1 MPQRKH
7 LSFSVLYRARNNSCM
22 LNKKNNVS
30 ALKHRN
36 IPIFIPHLGC
46 PNMCVFCNQRSI
58 SGRQSFEKESVV
70 SEIEAALA
78 TLPIDCETEIAY
90 FGGSFTGIDRE
101 LMIYLL
107 DVARKYVTF
116 PREGRAKVSGIRFST
131 RPDYINE
138 EIMAVLAEYPITT
151 VELGLQSM
159 DDGVLKLSNR
169 GHSAADAEKA
179 CRLIKKAGY
188 SLIGQMMIGLPGG
201 NLENEVETAQ
211 KICDMGADGA
221 RIYPTV
227 TFYGT
232 ELAEM
237 AKRGEYEMLTLED
250 AIVRS
255 KEVLKI
261 FRKESVECIRIGLC
275 ASDNLGDESK
285 VMGGANHPALGE
297 LVMGELYYDEMR
309 EFLQKASKRC
319 VLKDKSIQILV
330 PTGQL
335 SKAIGQNGKNRERL
349 LAEFGMKSIKIV
361 ESVWTLGL
369 TMYDLDE

>member
-1 MPQRKH
+1 M
-7 LSFSVLYRARNNSCM
+7 S
-22 LNKKNNVS
+22 NKKINGV
-30 ALKHRN
+30 AVKHRN

-58 SGRQSFEKESVV
+58 SGRESFKRESVIE
-70 SEIEAALA
+70 EIEAALA
-78 TLPIDCETEIAY
+78 TLPVDCETEIAY
-90 FGGSFTGIDRE
+90 FGGSFTGIDRS

-116 PREGRAKVSGIRFST
+116 PKEGRAKVSGIRFST

-138 EIMAVLAEYPITT
+138 EIMSILAEYPITT

-159 DDGVLKLSNR
+159 DDKVLKLSNR
-169 GHSAADAEKA
+169 GHSARDAEKA
-179 CRLIKKAGY
+179 CKLIKKAGY

-201 NLENEVETAQ
+201 NLENEVETAK
-211 KICDMGADGA
+211 KICEMGADGA

-227 TFYGT
+227 TFYDT

-237 AKRGEYEMLTLED
+237 AERGEYTMLSLED

-309 EFLQKASKRC
+309 VFLRKAANSC
-319 VLKDKSIQILV
+319 ALKDKNIKMLV
-330 PTGQL
+330 PIGQL
-335 SKAIGQNGKNRERL
+335 SQAIGQGGRNRDRL
-349 LAEFGMKSIKIV
+349 MAEFGMKSLKIG
-361 ESVWTLGL
+361 ETEWSLGL
-369 TMYDLDE
+369 TMYELEEET

>member
-1 MPQRKH
+1 M
-7 LSFSVLYRARNNSCM
+7 S
-22 LNKKNNVS
+22 NKKINGASV
-30 ALKHRN
+30 KHRN

-58 SGRQSFEKESVV
+58 SGKQGFNCKSVIG
-70 SEIEAALA
+70 EIEAALA
-78 TLPIDCETEIAY
+78 TLPADCEAEIAY

-107 DVARKYVTF
+107 DVARKYVSL
-116 PREGRAKVSGIRFST
+116 PKEGRAKVIGIRFST

-138 EIMAVLAEYPITT
+138 EIMAILADYPITT

-159 DDGVLKLSNR
+159 DDEVLKLSNR
-169 GHSAADAEKA
+169 GHSAGDAENA
-179 CRLIKKAGY
+179 CRLIKNAGY
-188 SLIGQMMIGLPGG
+188 SLVGQMMIGLPGG
-201 NLENEVETAQ
+201 NIENEIETAQ
-211 KICDMGADGA
+211 KICEMGADGA

-227 TFYGT
+227 TFYDT
-232 ELAEM
+232 ELSKMAE
-237 AKRGEYEMLTLED
+237 RGEYEMLTLEE

-255 KEVLKI
+255 KEVLKV
-261 FRKESVECIRIGLC
+261 FRKARVECIRIGLC

-309 EFLQKASKRC
+309 EFLQKTAKRC
-319 VLKDKSIQILV
+319 PIKDKNIQMLV
-330 PTGQL
+330 PTGHL

-349 LAEFGMKSIKIV
+349 VAEFGMKSLKIV
-361 ESVWTLGL
+361 ENIWTLGL
-369 TMYDLDE
+369 TMFELDE